1 MILSWK
7 TSTMLFYTILG
18 VPSMSHFK
26 SQEIALEHPD
36 EERAIGKTLNG
47 EVRCEIV
54 VVAVDS
60 KLNDL

>member
-1 MILSWK
+1 
-7 TSTMLFYTILG
+7 MLFYTILG

-54 VVAVDS
+54 VVAMDS